1 LTKTTDED
9 REETAARELRLWLE
23 DPPDDDVQKRWLEY
37 HRRNPK
43 VYALLVRF
51 TREAF
56 KAAEARGRDLK
67 RYGIQAV
74 AERARWF
81 VFFETDDAED
91 FKLPNEFLSR
101 YARQIMT
108 CEPDLRSAF
117 ELRTLRPVIHP
128 NNNNQ
133 PSKELSTNGNND
145 GTAGRLEEVGK

>member
-1 LTKTTDED
+1 MTKTTDED
-9 REETAARELRLWLE
+9 REETTARELRLWLE

-37 HRRNPK
+37 HKRNPK

-56 KAAEARGRDLK
+56 KAAAARGRDLK

-81 VFFETDDAED
+81 VFFETDEAED

-117 ELRTLRPVIHP
+117 ELRTLRPVIHH
-128 NNNNQ
+128 NNNQ
-133 PSKELSTNGNND
+133 PSKEL
-145 GTAGRLEEVGK
+145 

>member
-1 LTKTTDED
+1 VTTTEQ
-9 REETAARELRLWLE
+9 EETTERELRLWLE
-23 DPPDDDVQKRWLEY
+23 RPPADDVQARWLAY
-37 HRRNPK
+37 HKRNPK

-56 KAAEARGRDLK
+56 RAAEARGRDLK

-74 AERARWF
+74 AER
-81 VFFETDDAED
+81 VFFETDEAED

-128 NNNNQ
+128 QPTNQ
-133 PSKELSTNGNND
+133 TEKEL
-145 GTAGRLEEVGK
+145 